1 LAPARGGGVER
12 HEAQDVTVCRV
23 VSGDAVLPFARRHL
37 TTRCWAAKPVE
48 IRHSPATVTIALD
61 RPIDPMGVRTPI
73 PQRLL
78 NLREKG

>member
-1 LAPARGGGVER
+1 M
-12 HEAQDVTVCRV
+12 
-23 VSGDAVLPFARRHL
+23 VLPFARRHL